1 MALFGF
7 LSSKLLIPILRS
19 SWRSDPS
26 QPEILAE
33 DRAAET
39 LKGWPPKSMN
49 TNSTTQL
56 AVFRLGLLGLI
67 SALTFLSQPAQA
79 REFIVNQRDPAASD
93 KNPGS
98 RPKPLKTISA
108 AVSKVHAGDKVTI
121 HAGEYR
127 ETVII
132 TASGTNEAPIVI
144 EAASGETVVIKGS
157 DVISGWTLDHDAIW
171 KARLPKLPPRSTD
184 ANDASFWIANEIH
197 RVFIRDGILLD
208 AIHLRRVSAKDRL
221 QPGNFFHD
229 IADSTL
235 YVWLPDS
242 GDPNRAKVEA
252 AVRGAWMNVVGSHV
266 IVRALQMRHASTLAI
281 ANWPACN
288 VYGEG
293 SRLENCVITWGDFV
307 GVSLSGN
314 RNSLVHCVVA
324 CHGNSGIG
332 GTGEGHLIEGCRVIY
347 NNIDRYDPSWHCGGA
362 KLIPKFNKGRIV
374 GNEFAYNVG
383 PGLWLDASCDDN
395 RIERNFCH
403 DNEGAGIAVEI
414 SAGNLVLNNICTA
427 NRNSLA
433 ADYLIPDPEAEKRGQ
448 HNLFLGRK
456 LNDRTQSTLIYQ
468 GGGGLGIFISSAPGS
483 RVYNNTCYLNEGGG
497 ITVEGPLREAVGGP
511 MSTHDCRVLNNISV
525 YNKGPQLILRKN
537 GTDPDTAGNLSDHNL
552 LLAVGAV
559 VAKNGW
565 AGATAFS
572 VAEWQRVSNQD
583 THSREGDPRFAMP
596 TMGDFRLL
604 EGSPALGAGQ
614 VTPGVKDDFFG
625 RARPTGH
632 VSIGA
637 AEKSSLDYPRPQ
649 L

>member
-1 MALFGF
+1 MAPAEFDRLQIHNWLSLNNHLRPDMPIHSGPQRSLLRF
-7 LSSKLLIPILRS
+7 LLL
-19 SWRSDPS
+19 W
-26 QPEILAE
+26 LA
-33 DRAAET
+33 
-39 LKGWPPKSMN
+39 LM
-49 TNSTTQL
+49 
-56 AVFRLGLLGLI
+56 
-67 SALTFLSQPAQA
+67 FLSQPAQA
-79 REFIVNQRDPAASD
+79 REFIGNQRDPAASD

-98 RPKPLKTISA
+98 RTKPLQTISA

-144 EAASGETVVIKGS
+144 EAAPGEAPVIKGS
-157 DVISGWTLDHDAIW
+157 DVISGWTLDHSAVW
-171 KARLPKLPPRSTD
+171 KARLPKLPTRSSD
-184 ANDASFWIANEIH
+184 SNDASFWIANEIH
-197 RVFIRDGILLD
+197 RVFIRDGILLE

-229 IADSTL
+229 TADSTL

-242 GDPNRAKVEA
+242 DDPNKHKVEA
-252 AVRGAWMNVVGSHV
+252 AVRAAWMKLTGDHI
-266 IVRALQMRHASTLAI
+266 IVRGLQMRHASTLAI
-281 ANWPACN
+281 ANWAACN
-288 VYGEG
+288 ISGKG

-307 GVSLSGN
+307 GVGLSGN
-314 RNSLVHCVVA
+314 RDSLVHCVLA

-332 GTGEGHLIEGCRVIY
+332 GTGEGHLIEGCRFIY

-362 KLIPKFNKGRIV
+362 KLIPKFNKGRII
-374 GNEFAYNVG
+374 GNEFAYNIG
-383 PGLWLDASCDDN
+383 AGLWLDESCDDN

-403 DNEGAGIAVEI
+403 DNEGSGIAVEV
-414 SAGNLVLNNICTA
+414 STGNLVLNNISTA

-497 ITVEGPLREAVGGP
+497 ITVEGPLRDSAGRP
-511 MSTHDCRVLNNISV
+511 MSTHDCSVLNNISV

-537 GTDPDTAGNLSDHNL
+537 GIDPDTAGNLSDHNL
-552 LLAVGAV
+552 LLAVGAI

-572 VAEWQRVSNQD
+572 VAEWQRVSSQD
-583 THSREGDPRFAMP
+583 THSREGDPRFAMS

-604 EGSPALGAGQ
+604 EGSPALEEGQ
-614 VTPGVKDDFFG
+614 VIPGVKDDFFG
-625 RARPTGH
+625 RARPAGH

-637 AEKSSLDYPRPQ
+637 AEKSSSDYPRPP
-649 L
+649 LW

>member
-1 MALFGF
+1 MPAHSGPRRSLLCF
-7 LSSKLLIPILRS
+7 LLLRL
-19 SWRSDPS
+19 
-26 QPEILAE
+26 
-33 DRAAET
+33 T
-39 LKGWPPKSMN
+39 LG
-49 TNSTTQL
+49 
-56 AVFRLGLLGLI
+56 
-67 SALTFLSQPAQA
+67 LTFLSQPTQA

-98 RPKPLKTISA
+98 RTKPVKTISA
-108 AVSKVHAGDKVTI
+108 AVSKVHAGDKVI
-121 HAGEYR
+121 IQAGEYR

-132 TASGTNEAPIVI
+132 KASGTNEAPIVI
-144 EAASGETVVIKGS
+144 EAAPGETVVIKGS
-157 DVISGWTLDHDAIW
+157 DVISGWTLDHDAVW
-171 KARLPKLPPRSTD
+171 KATLPKLPPRSTD
-184 ANDASFWIANEIH
+184 ANDASFWIANQIH

-208 AIHLRRVSAKDRL
+208 AIHLRSVIAREQL
-221 QPGNFFHD
+221 QPGSFFHD
-229 IADSTL
+229 PTNSML

-242 GDPNRAKVEA
+242 DDPNKCKIEA

-266 IVRALQMRHASTLAI
+266 VVRGLQMRHASTLAI
-281 ANWPACN
+281 SNWPACN
-288 VYGEG
+288 IYGQG
-293 SRLENCVITWGDFV
+293 SRLENCVITWGDFA

-314 RNSLVHCVVA
+314 RNSLVNCVVA

-383 PGLWLDASCDDN
+383 PGLWLDDSCNDN
-395 RIERNFCH
+395 RVERNFCH
-403 DNEGAGIAVEI
+403 DNEGPGIMIEA
-414 SAGNLVLNNICTA
+414 SAGNLVLNNISTA

-433 ADYLIPDPEAEKRGQ
+433 ADYLIPDPEAEKRGR

-456 LNDRTQSTLIYQ
+456 LNDKTQSTLIYQ

-497 ITVEGPLREAVGGP
+497 ITVDGPLREAIGAP
-511 MSTHDCRVLNNISV
+511 MSIHDCRVLNNISV

-537 GTDPDTAGNLSDHNL
+537 GVDPDTSGNSSDHNL
-552 LLAVGAV
+552 LLAVGAI

-583 THSREGDPRFAMP
+583 THSREGDPHFAMP

-614 VTPGVKDDFFG
+614 VLSGVNDDFFG

-637 AEKSSLDYPRPQ
+637 AEKSSLDYPRPS
-649 L
+649 LR